1 MRKVIFSKRA
11 ASKLEKLLEYLESEW
26 SVKDKKNFI
35 TKFDKALNQII
46 LFPEISRKSEIK
58 KGLHQLILTKQTTL
72 YYRVDSEA
80 IRIIT
85 LFDNRMDPKKLK
97 NEI

>member
-26 SVKDKKNFI
+26 SVTDKKNFI
-35 TKFDKALNQII
+35 IKLDKALNQITI
-46 LFPEISRKSEIK
+46 FPEITKKSEIQ
-58 KGLHQLILTKQTTL
+58 KGLHQLILTRQTTL
-72 YYRVDSEA
+72 YYRADSEA

-85 LFDNRMDPKKLK
+85 LFDNRMDPKQLK
-97 NEI
+97 KEI